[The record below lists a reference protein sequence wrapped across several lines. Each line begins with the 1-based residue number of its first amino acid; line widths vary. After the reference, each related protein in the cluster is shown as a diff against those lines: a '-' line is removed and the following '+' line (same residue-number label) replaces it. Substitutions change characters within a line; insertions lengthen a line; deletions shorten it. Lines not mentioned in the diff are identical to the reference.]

1 MWSVVSGWWCGAATS
16 CNKKRRRH
24 VQAMPYPGR
33 LEFKFVVLDSNDFNL
48 VLWEGG

>member
-1 MWSVVSGWWCGAATS
+1 MVRGAVEARLVKQDTTP
-16 CNKKRRRH
+16 

-33 LEFKFVVLDSNDFNL
+33 IEFKFVVLDSNDFNL